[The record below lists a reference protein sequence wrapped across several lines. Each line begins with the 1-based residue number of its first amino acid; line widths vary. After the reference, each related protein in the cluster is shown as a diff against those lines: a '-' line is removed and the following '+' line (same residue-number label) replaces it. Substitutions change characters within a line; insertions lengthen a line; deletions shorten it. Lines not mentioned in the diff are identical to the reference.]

1 MTVTASRDEPSDSAS
16 YAGPTG
22 FDGTLTIQL
31 SLAKTLAVE
40 PTKCPIGDADRQVRP
55 MTIMW
60 RVRRT

>member
-31 SLAKTLAVE
+31 SLAKTLSRRLNPRNARSVM
-40 PTKCPIGDADRQVRP
+40 PIVRYAQ
-55 MTIMW
+55 
-60 RVRRT
+60 